1 MNSAVWWIRRDLR
14 LSDNLSLSTA
24 LQRAGQVFPVFILD
38 PRLLASGYCAEKR
51 LSFLYAGLCAL
62 DASLRERGS
71 YLLLRSGN
79 PEQVLA
85 ELLHQTGAGVIYAQE
100 DYSPYAVDRDSKI
113 GRSLPVTFLPGL
125 TVHHPKVM
133 LKANRT
139 PYTVYTPF
147 NKAWQAHAW
156 PGEPLPAPGEIPTL
170 PGFAS
175 ETIPVDVR
183 SPISDLFPAGE
194 TEAQRRLDEFTARL
208 DAPVFDYQENRN
220 RVDLKGT
227 STLSPYLR
235 FGMLS
240 ARQGVAAGRQ
250 AAASAW
256 DQRSR
261 RGAETWLNELVWR
274 EFYLSILYHFPAVRL
289 SSFRPEMSQIRW
301 LNEKENFA
309 AWKEGRTG
317 YPIVDA
323 AMHQLV
329 QTGWMHNRARMIVA
343 SFLTKDLLI
352 DWRWGERYFMQ
363 HLIDGDPAANN
374 GGWQWV
380 AGTGTDAAPY
390 FRVFNP
396 VLQSRKFDPTGAY
409 IRRFVPELADV
420 PDEFIHEPWKM
431 PVDLQQ
437 EAGCII
443 GKDYPVPIVDHTL
456 ARERVL
462 IAYKVKG

>member
-1 MNSAVWWIRRDLR
+1 MNSAIWWIRRDLR
-14 LSDNLSLSTA
+14 LGDNLSLSTA

-38 PRLLASGYCAEKR
+38 PRLLASRYCGEKR

-62 DASLRERGS
+62 DASLREHGS

-85 ELLHQTGAGVIYAQE
+85 ELLHQTGAGAVYAQE
-100 DYSPYAVDRDSKI
+100 DYSPYAVARDSKI
-113 GRSLPVTFLPGL
+113 GQRLPVTFLPGL
-125 TVHHPKVM
+125 TVHHPKQI

-156 PGEPLPAPGEIPTL
+156 PGEPLPAPGVIPTP

-175 ETIPVDVR
+175 EEIPAGVR
-183 SPISDLFPAGE
+183 CPANDLFPAGE
-194 TEAQRRLDEFTARL
+194 TEAQRRLDEFTSGL
-208 DAPVFDYQENRN
+208 DAPVFEYGENRN
-220 RVDLKGT
+220 RLDLEST

-240 ARQGVAAGRQ
+240 ARQGVAAVRQ
-250 AAASAW
+250 AASRAW
-256 DQRSR
+256 DQHSR
-261 RGAETWLNELVWR
+261 RGTETWLNELVWR
-274 EFYLSILYHFPAVRL
+274 EFYLSILYHFPAVRS
-289 SSFRPEMSQIRW
+289 SSFRPGMSQIRW
-301 LNEKENFA
+301 LNEEENFA

-317 YPIVDA
+317 FPIVDA
-323 AMHQLV
+323 AMGQLV
-329 QTGWMHNRARMIVA
+329 QTGWMHNRARIIVA

-409 IRRFVPELADV
+409 IRRFLPELADV
-420 PDEFIHEPWKM
+420 PNEFIHEPWKM
-431 PVDLQQ
+431 AIDFQQ
-437 EAGCII
+437 EANCII
-443 GKDYPVPIVDHTL
+443 GKDYPAPIVDHTL